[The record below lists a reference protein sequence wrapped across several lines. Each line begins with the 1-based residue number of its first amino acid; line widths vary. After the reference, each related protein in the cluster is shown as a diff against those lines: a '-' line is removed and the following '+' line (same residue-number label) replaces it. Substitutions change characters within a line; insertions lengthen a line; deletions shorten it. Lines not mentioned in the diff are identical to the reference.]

1 MQRHQTRL
9 RARYAETDQMG
20 VVYYGN
26 YFAWMEVGRVE
37 LCRAAGF
44 RYADMERDDGVLLA
58 VAQAQCRYLAPAR
71 FDDEIV
77 IDTRVARAGTRM
89 VVFSYE
95 IRRADDDCLLATA
108 ETRHLPVD
116 REMRRA
122 RLPEKYLALFSPS
135 PL

>member
-1 MQRHQTRL
+1 MQNHQTRL

-20 VVYYGN
+20 VIYYAH

-44 RYADMERDDGVLLA
+44 RYADMEREDGVLLA

-77 IDTRVARAGTRM
+77 IHTRVARAGARM

-95 IRRADDDCLLATA
+95 IRRAEDGCLLATA

-116 REMRRA
+116 SRMRRA
-122 RLPEKYLALFSPS
+122 RLPEKYLAL
-135 PL
+135 LGAT